1 VRLEEIE
8 EARGRLSGQFAT
20 TPLLSAPRL
29 SDEIGCEVLL
39 KAENLQQTGS
49 FKVRGAYNRISR
61 LGGAEECPGVICAS
75 TGNHALGVALA
86 ARVAGLTAT
95 IIMPVATPVVNVA
108 RTRSYG
114 AHVLLWGEEYEEAYQ
129 RALDVGRERGYAF
142 VHAFEDP
149 EVISGQGTVGLELLD
164 QAPDLGAVIV
174 PIGGGGLISGIATAI
189 KEKSPGTAVYG
200 VQASGAAPAAA
211 SLEAGHPVTLERA
224 DTIAD
229 AIRVKTASEV
239 TFPIMKRYLNGVV
252 TVTEEEISDA
262 VVKLLEEAKMVVEGA
277 GAVPLAALLAGKVPR
292 VHGKVA
298 LVLAGGNMDLNLLAR
313 VIEQGLARAN
323 RYLVVRTE
331 VPDLPG
337 RLHKLLSHFASKR
350 VNVLDVELHRAGW
363 RIPLDRVEIQL
374 LLETRNAAHAEE
386 ILRDLKRVGY
396 RAERDE
402 TLGAAENEEPAG
414 GGAGGRQPKRTA

>member
-1 VRLEEIE
+1 MSVRLEEIE
-8 EARGRLSGQFAT
+8 EARGRLSGHFAA

-95 IIMPVATPVVNVA
+95 IIMPVATPVVKVA

-114 AHVLLWGEEYEEAYQ
+114 AHVHLWGEEYEEAYQ
-129 RALDVGRERGYAF
+129 RALDVGREHGYAF
-142 VHAFEDP
+142 VHAYEDP
-149 EVISGQGTVGLELLD
+149 EVISGQGTVGLELLE
-164 QAPDLGAVIV
+164 QVPDLGAVVV
-174 PIGGGGLISGIATAI
+174 PVGGGGLAAGVATAI

-211 SLEAGHPVTLERA
+211 SMEAGQPVTLETA
-224 DTIAD
+224 ETIAD
-229 AIRVKTASEV
+229 AIRFKATSEV
-239 TFPIMKRYLNGVV
+239 TLPIMKRYLDGLV
-252 TVTEEEISDA
+252 TVSEEVISDA
-262 VVKLLEEAKMVVEGA
+262 VVRLLEETKMVVEGA

-292 VHGKVA
+292 DRGKVA
-298 LVLAGGNMDLNLLAR
+298 LVLAGGNMELSLLAR

-323 RYLVVRTE
+323 RYLVVLTE
-331 VPDLPG
+331 VPDQPG
-337 RLHKLLSHFASKR
+337 RFHKLLSHLASKR
-350 VNVLDVELHRAGW
+350 VNVLDAELHRAGW
-363 RIPLDRVEIQL
+363 RVPLDRVEIQL
-374 LLETRNAAHAEE
+374 LLETRDAAHAEE
-386 ILRDLKRVGY
+386 IIRDLKRAGY
-396 RAERDE
+396 RAERGE
-402 TLGAAENEEPAG
+402 ALGAAEKEEPG
-414 GGAGGRQPKRTA
+414 GGGRPRRTA